1 MLSAVVGVQLCKIL
15 LRLLVRCYAE
25 IVFEPREA
33 DILRAISPAMC
44 AVGGGEDY
52 ERLFRLDVRWCLAM
66 SHTHNTN
73 LRSN

>member
-1 MLSAVVGVQLCKIL
+1 VLSAVVGVQLCKIL

-44 AVGGGEDY
+44 AVGGGKIMKDC
-52 ERLFRLDVRWCLAM
+52 FGSTCGGV
-66 SHTHNTN
+66 
-73 LRSN
+73 